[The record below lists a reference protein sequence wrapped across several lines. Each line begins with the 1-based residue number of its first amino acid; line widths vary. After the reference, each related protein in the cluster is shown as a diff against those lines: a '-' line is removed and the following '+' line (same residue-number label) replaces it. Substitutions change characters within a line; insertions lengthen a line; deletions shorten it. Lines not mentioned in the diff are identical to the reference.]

1 MKKVQKYIIGTGMA
15 PAWCRDRLM
24 PFQKK
29 NGQIAYEFYGR
40 YRDFDLNNGDMLI
53 LRGRNIEIVRGGG
66 KIGCK
71 GLSATDKHVR

>member
-1 MKKVQKYIIGTGMA
+1 
-15 PAWCRDRLM
+15 M

-29 NGQIAYEFYGR
+29 NGQIGYEFYGR
-40 YRDFDLNNGDMLI
+40 MRDFDLNIGDKLI

-66 KIGCK
+66 KIGRK